1 MRCNFCLNLSIF
13 RVKTTGKA
21 KLTFQTKITCMKGRQ
36 EHLSWKQWFIEQSN
50 PFEMASM
57 EFFCGSLNPNL
68 WKKCFFFFISYHL
81 EMAWCVISAHA
92 REQHPLL
99 MIGVFFF
106 IDLQIDAIVHL
117 TRVTLVLRNILCF
130 LYHEIYV
137 IIIPQRNQN
146 KMKCRLCYFLFHN
159 RYTRI
164 QHNTVDNE
172 PFQVQFRCN
181 YFSHNKIYKSDYQ
194 WNICSFFSGYCL
206 STATLNELE
215 VLLLL

>member
-57 EFFCGSLNPNL
+57 EFFCGSLNPNQ
-68 WKKCFFFFISYHL
+68 WKTCFFLHFLSFGNGLMRDIS
-81 EMAWCVISAHA
+81 ACQRAASIVDDWCV
-92 REQHPLL
+92 
-99 MIGVFFF
+99 FF

-159 RYTRI
+159 RYSRI